1 MAERDGTDNEF
12 RFSLRTF
19 FFVVTLICVAFAV
32 FPRDTIF
39 GLSGFLIFEFACFFV
54 FFAVLHAVRNRGKPG
69 FYRLLLAMTGLAI
82 LLFASSY
89 LWFLVDVDAW
99 TITRNANLIDN
110 FDSKNY
116 VGQTAEWLRNEFGPP
131 REVSPVRKDANQGEW
146 DYQLPTKY
154 KVYYPTG
161 HATLFTTMKFQMAD
175 GRVVSANAYPP
186 PHDFSWP

>member
-1 MAERDGTDNEF
+1 MAVRDGTDNEM

-19 FFVVTLICVAFAV
+19 FFVVTSICVAFAV
-32 FPRDTIF
+32 IPSDSIF
-39 GLSGFLIFEFACFFV
+39 GISGFLIFEFACAFV
-54 FFAVLHAVRNRGKPG
+54 FFAILHAVRNRGKPG
-69 FYRLLLAMTGLAI
+69 FYRLLLAMIGLAI

-89 LWFLVDVDAW
+89 LWLLVDVDAW

-131 REVSPVRKDANQGEW
+131 REIRSVRKDLNQEEW
-146 DYQLPTKY
+146 TYQLPTKY

-161 HATLFTTMKFQMAD
+161 HATLFTTLIFQVKD
-175 GRVVSANAYPP
+175 GRVVSANANPP
-186 PHDFSWP
+186 RHDFSWP